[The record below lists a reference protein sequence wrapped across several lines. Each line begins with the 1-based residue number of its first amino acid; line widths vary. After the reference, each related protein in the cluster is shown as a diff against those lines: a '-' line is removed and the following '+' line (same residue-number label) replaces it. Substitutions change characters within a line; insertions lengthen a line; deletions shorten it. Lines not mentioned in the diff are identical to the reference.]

1 MNYEELAFVNQQ
13 LAGML
18 KSGIPLEGALDQL
31 SKNMRHGRFRTELE
45 ALRLDLTK
53 GIPLVEALKAR
64 KLPEFYIRMLT
75 LGAQTNDLPG
85 VLVLVADYYQRANL
99 VWMRLKG
106 LMIYPAIVVV
116 IALGLSVFL
125 ASLVGKLA
133 WETGGGDIF
142 ESGPAGYVPGLIARA
157 WVPTFLLLALSGIAA
172 AIILMPACRRALR
185 WRLPGFRE
193 NSLTNLAAM
202 VSLMLKSGSNLGA
215 ALDMTQSLETG
226 TPAGKEIGNWKRRL
240 SSGKTDFREIA
251 QPSPIFPPLFLWLI
265 AQGGE
270 DLSAGFKRAAEVYY
284 GRALY
289 RIELLL
295 YAALP
300 VSILM
305 LGLLIIAQFLPLMG
319 AVTYVMDTLGSM
331 GG

>member
-18 KSGIPLEGALDQL
+18 KSGIPLEGALEQL
-31 SKNMRHGRFRTELE
+31 ARNMSQGRLRNELE
-45 ALRLDLTK
+45 VLRLDLTK
-53 GIPLVEALKAR
+53 GIPLVEALKSR
-64 KLPEFYIRMLT
+64 KLPEFYTRMLT
-75 LGAQTNDLPG
+75 LGAQTNDMPG
-85 VLVLVADYYQRANL
+85 VLVLVADYYQRMNL
-99 VWMRLKG
+99 LWMRLKG

-125 ASLVGKLA
+125 SSLVGRLA
-133 WETGGGDIF
+133 LETGGADIF
-142 ESGPAGYVPGLIARA
+142 ESGSAPFLPGIIARA
-157 WVPTFLLLALSGIAA
+157 WVPTFFLLALSGIFA
-172 AIILMPACRRALR
+172 AIVLIPALRRTLR

-202 VSLMLKSGSNLGA
+202 VSLMLRSGSNLGA
-215 ALDMTQSLETG
+215 ALDMTQSLEAG
-226 TPAGKEIGNWKRRL
+226 TPAGREIGNWKRRL
-240 SSGKTDFREIA
+240 SSGSKDFLDIA
-251 QPSPIFPPLFLWLI
+251 QASSSFPPLFLWLI

-270 DLSAGFKRAAEVYY
+270 DLSAGFKRASEVYY

-305 LGLLIIAQFLPLMG
+305 LGLLITAQFLPLMG

>member
-18 KSGIPLEGALDQL
+18 KSGIPLEGALEQL
-31 SKNMRHGRFRTELE
+31 SRNMRQGRFRTELE
-45 ALRLDLTK
+45 ALRLDLTN
-53 GIPLVEALKAR
+53 GIPLGEALQSR
-64 KLPEFYIRMLT
+64 KLPEFYTRMLT

-85 VLVLVADYYQRANL
+85 VLVLVADYYQRTNL

-106 LMIYPAIVVV
+106 LMVYPAIVVV

-125 ASLVGKLA
+125 ATLVGRLTLQ
-133 WETGGGDIF
+133 TGGIDIF
-142 ESGPAGYVPGLIARA
+142 EGNAVPGLIARA
-157 WVPTFLLLALSGIAA
+157 WAPTFLLVALSGFAA
-172 AIILMPACRRALR
+172 AIMIIPAWRRALR

-215 ALDMTQSLETG
+215 ALDMTQSDEAG
-226 TPAGKEIGNWKRRL
+226 TPAGTEIANWKQRL
-240 SSGKTDFREIA
+240 AKGNSDFREIA
-251 QPSPIFPPLFLWLI
+251 RPSGIFPPLFLWLI

-270 DLSAGFKRAAEVYY
+270 DLSAGFRRASEVYY

-289 RIELLL
+289 RIDLFL

-300 VSILM
+300 VSILL
-305 LGLLIIAQFLPLMG
+305 LGLLIVAQFLPVIG
-319 AVTYVMDTLGSM
+319 AVTYLMDTLGSL